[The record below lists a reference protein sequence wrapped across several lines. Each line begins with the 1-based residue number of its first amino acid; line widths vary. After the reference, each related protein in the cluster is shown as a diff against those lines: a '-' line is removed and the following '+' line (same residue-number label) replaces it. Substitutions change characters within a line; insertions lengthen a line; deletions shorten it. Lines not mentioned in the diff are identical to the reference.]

1 MNKASANV
9 RHKQN
14 SPVQVCSRWQDPL
27 AILKNYTQ
35 LISLFSPLCVKLQQP
50 TWGKKPNNHKK
61 QLILKNNKKDRNCY
75 RKIWQTAKKLISAPS
90 SPCVHMHVSYFNLPR
105 LWRDLNY
112 VENWAILPNYLLSWT
127 LRGGLMRL
135 SSVRGPYSD
144 CGDENPGIKQ
154 ENIHNCSLLQLFWS
168 ACSHKRKRRTPSR
181 RILKEK
187 KHAVSYLVPEQTKAF
202 PFVQEGEGERER

>member
-1 MNKASANV
+1 MFDTSRIHLCKFAVDGRILLQFLRITHNWSV
-9 RHKQN
+9 YFHHYVLSYN
-14 SPVQVCSRWQDPL
+14 SL
-27 AILKNYTQ
+27 LGGKN
-35 LISLFSPLCVKLQQP
+35 
-50 TWGKKPNNHKK
+50 PNNHKK

-90 SPCVHMHVSYFNLPR
+90 SPCVHIHVSYFNLPR

-112 VENWAILPNYLLSWT
+112 VKNWAILPNYLLSWT

-202 PFVQEGEGERER
+202 PFVREGEGERER